1 MINIDTAGQPA
12 DIEPQDVPS
21 FPNISEKEN
30 ASILANQRNNNTVAV
45 PECRDLLNQVK
56 SLSYIVD
63 DASKL
68 EDVRKCLQHHVGIME
83 TSAPKA
89 SYGFLLEWPSTKS
102 SQPKMKQNTG
112 KPLTLHLPLAKRQG
126 KYTDRVGKVANN
138 LKRGWHVDPLNAT
151 SSKNSKGA
159 KVEVELEVVAES
171 CPEFN
176 HPDLAPN
183 KHLRSPVGAV
193 VTQDNGTSRVS
204 SAFKSSMKDEDLKP
218 VSDNQSRSPA
228 VKQDESNPSA
238 VGTSDMKSVIPVT
251 KLYSYTR

>member
-1 MINIDTAGQPA
+1 M
-12 DIEPQDVPS
+12 
-21 FPNISEKEN
+21 EK
-30 ASILANQRNNNTVAV
+30 S
-45 PECRDLLNQVK
+45 
-56 SLSYIVD
+56 
-63 DASKL
+63 ASKASNGFFL
-68 EDVRKCLQHHVGIME
+68 ER
-83 TSAPKA
+83 
-89 SYGFLLEWPSTKS
+89 PSTKS
-102 SQPKMKQNTG
+102 SQPKMKQSTR
-112 KPLTLHLPLAKRQG
+112 KPLTLHLPLAKRKG
-126 KYTDRVGKVANN
+126 EYTGRVGKAANN
-138 LKRGWHVDPLNAT
+138 LKRGWHVDPQNAT

-159 KVEVELEVVAES
+159 RVEVELEVVAEG

-204 SAFKSSMKDEDLKP
+204 SAFKSSMKEEDLKP

-238 VGTSDMKSVIPVT
+238 VGTSDMKSVTPVT